1 MPIDAAISR
10 MGFQPRQLYYTL
22 RTAIGACI
30 ALLLAWALGLEHPQW
45 AAMSVWI
52 ASQPTRGMLLEKSLF
67 RALGT
72 VAGTV
77 FGVALVMLSD
87 DQPWVLVLGLAAWVS
102 VCAGLGNVWRGYASY
117 GAILAGYSA
126 AMVSLLDSAHP
137 EQIVPLGIDRFFTVM
152 VGIAVAL
159 VIGWLFSP
167 VQHPDALRERMRLL
181 TARILRDLA
190 ANLRGELHAGDTGHR
205 AVLSDIAAIED
216 LLDPHAFGSLKSR
229 KVARA
234 LRQMLLAQVSALV
247 WMRSESLSVY
257 STDLSQALADG
268 AKDLEH
274 AGSNEAVLSHLRKA
288 LTCAQGDAA
297 LSEVLQRLQ
306 MALALGQALTQQ
318 VSDERP
324 LRVFESQA
332 LHRDW
337 VGGRQVALRALVV
350 LLLVGS
356 FWVITGWKPGAY
368 ALLGTTVMLS
378 LFSTFDNPALVMRP
392 VIVGHVVGL
401 STALLCRWL
410 LWPWAGSQLELLYLM
425 MPFIFLGALVLA
437 HPRTAPVGFDY
448 NFLLLIM
455 LQPSYPLKG
464 DFPPSLMSAIAML
477 AAPCLALLAY
487 RYIFPNSTAQRAQA
501 IMRVMLTELQ
511 SMAVDPGAVAH
522 QGIWQARLYH
532 RLIRLIRLS
541 DKGAKTDVST
551 LDYCLNILQL
561 GSLVLHL
568 QAWMDNPAVNTASVR
583 RVKSTLRRLTQLRD
597 KPQRAMT
604 ALRRL
609 AAGSHARPLPQPELL
624 QQAMK
629 GCAALD
635 SAGLLGAAPS
645 VFAGKVVRS

>member
-1 MPIDAAISR
+1 MSLDAAISR

-77 FGVALVMLSD
+77 FGVALVMLSG

-102 VCAGLGNVWRGYASY
+102 VCAGMGNVWRGYASY

-137 EQIVPLGIDRFFTVM
+137 EQIVSLGMDRFSTVM
-152 VGIAVAL
+152 VGISVAL

-190 ANLRGELHAGDTGHR
+190 AKLRGELHAGDTGHR
-205 AVLSDIAAIED
+205 AVLSEIAAIED
-216 LLDPHAFGSLKSR
+216 LLDPHASGSLKLR
-229 KVARA
+229 MVARA
-234 LRQMLLAQVSALV
+234 LRQVLLAQVSALV
-247 WMRSESLSVY
+247 WMRSDSLSVY
-257 STDLSQALADG
+257 SMELSQALVDG
-268 AKDLEH
+268 ANDLEH
-274 AGSNEAVLSHLRKA
+274 ASSNEAVLSHLRKA
-288 LTCAQGDAA
+288 LSCAQGDAA

-306 MALALGQALTQQ
+306 IALGQALTQQ
-318 VSDERP
+318 VSDKRP

-337 VGGRQVALRALVV
+337 VGGLQVALRALVV

-392 VIVGHVVGL
+392 VIIGHMVGL

-410 LWPWAGSQLELLYLM
+410 LWPWASSQLELLYLM

-437 HPRTAPVGFDY
+437 HPRTAPIGFDY

-464 DFPPSLMSAIAML
+464 DFSTSLMSAVAML

-487 RYIFPNSTAQRAQA
+487 RYIFPNSTAQRAQT

-511 SMAVDPGAVAH
+511 AMAADPGAVAH
-522 QGIWQARLYH
+522 QSIWQARLYH

-568 QAWMDNPAVNTASVR
+568 QAWTGSPEADAASVR

-609 AAGSHARPLPQPELL
+609 AAGSDAKPMPQPELL
-624 QQAMK
+624 QQAMS

-635 SAGLLGAAPS
+635 SAGLLGRVPS
-645 VFAGKVVRS
+645 VFAGKTLRS

>member
-1 MPIDAAISR
+1 MCLDAAISR
-10 MGFQPRQLYYTL
+10 MGFQPGKLYYTL

-30 ALLLAWALGLEHPQW
+30 ALFLAWALGLEHPQW

-77 FGVALVMLSD
+77 FGVTLVMVSG
-87 DQPWVLVLGLAAWVS
+87 DQPWFLVLGLAVWVS
-102 VCAGLGNVWRGYASY
+102 VCAGMGNVWRGYASY

-159 VIGWLFSP
+159 AIGWLFSP

-190 ANLRGELHAGDTGHR
+190 ARLRGEFHIGDTGHR
-205 AVLSDIAAIED
+205 AVLSEIAAIED
-216 LLDPHAFGSLKSR
+216 LLDPHASGSLKSR
-229 KVARA
+229 KVART
-234 LRQMLLAQVSALV
+234 LRQVLLAQVSALL
-247 WMRSESLSVY
+247 WIRSESVPVHSGE
-257 STDLSQALADG
+257 LSQALVDG

-274 AGSNEAVLSHLRKA
+274 AGSNEAVLSQLRKA
-288 LTCAQGDAA
+288 LSCAQGDAA
-297 LSEVLQRLQ
+297 LGEVLQRLQ
-306 MALALGQALTQQ
+306 MALGHALAQE

-368 ALLGTTVMLS
+368 VLLGTTVMLS

-410 LWPWAGSQLELLYLM
+410 LWPWAGSELELLVLM

-437 HPRTAPVGFDY
+437 HPRTAPIGFDY

-455 LQPSYPLKG
+455 LQPSFPLKG
-464 DFPPSLMSAIAML
+464 DFPPSLMTAIAML

-487 RYIFPNSTAQRAQA
+487 RYIFPNSTAQRANA
-501 IMRVMLTELQ
+501 IMRIMLTELQ
-511 SMAVDPGAVAH
+511 AMAADPGAVAH

-532 RLIRLIRLS
+532 RLIRLVRLS

-568 QAWMDNPAVNTASVR
+568 QAWMDNPAVDTASVR

-597 KPQRAMT
+597 KPQQAMI

-609 AAGSHARPLPQPELL
+609 AAGSHARQLSQPELL
-624 QQAMK
+624 QQAIK
-629 GCAALD
+629 GCEALD
-635 SAGLLGAAPS
+635 SAGLLGSVPS
-645 VFAGKVVRS
+645 EFMGKTMRR